1 MVLADIDA
9 IRRKAL
15 LNSSGARIKV
25 LSEAQVLIRRKALLI
40 RRKALLIRTFW
51 MTTKEPFFIPNY
63 S

>member
-40 RRKALLIRTFW
+40 RTFW